1 MLFRSRQLMKRA
13 GLIDKMK
20 AKGGKVNEIEF
31 YLEEIDHEIIRL
43 WNACRSAAV
52 IADTL
57 DIDIEYV
64 QAVIDEPSN
73 YEQL

>member
-1 MLFRSRQLMKRA
+1 
-13 GLIDKMK
+13 MK
-20 AKGGKVNEIEF
+20 AKGGIMNKIES
-31 YLEEIDHEIIRL
+31 YLEETDQEIIRL

-64 QAVIDEPSN
+64 QAVIDEPQN
-73 YEQL
+73 YRRENEQTSKTSMRD

>member
-1 MLFRSRQLMKRA
+1 MKRA

-31 YLEEIDHEIIRL
+31 YLEEIDRKIIRL

-64 QAVIDEPSN
+64 QAVIDEPQN
-73 YEQL
+73 YKEER

>member
-1 MLFRSRQLMKRA
+1 M
-13 GLIDKMK
+13 IDKMK
-20 AKGGKVNEIEF
+20 VKGGIMNKIKS
-31 YLEEIDHEIIRL
+31 YLEETDQEIIRL

-64 QAVIDEPSN
+64 QAVIDEPQN
-73 YEQL
+73 YKEKNGQERRSTESL

>member
-1 MLFRSRQLMKRA
+1 M
-13 GLIDKMK
+13 
-20 AKGGKVNEIEF
+20 NEIEF
-31 YLEEIDHEIIRL
+31 YLEKIDHEIIRL

-64 QAVIDEPSN
+64 QAVIDEPQN
-73 YEQL
+73 YKEK

>member
-1 MLFRSRQLMKRA
+1 M
-13 GLIDKMK
+13 
-20 AKGGKVNEIEF
+20 NEIEF
-31 YLEEIDHEIIRL
+31 YLEEIDQKIIRL

-64 QAVIDEPSN
+64 QAVIDEPQN
-73 YEQL
+73 YKEGK

>member
-1 MLFRSRQLMKRA
+1 MAERE
-13 GLIDKMK
+13 
-20 AKGGKVNEIEF
+20 KVNEIEF
-31 YLEEIDHEIIRL
+31 YLEEIDHKIIRL

-64 QAVIDEPSN
+64 QAVIDEPQNYRRENERTNTSISN
-73 YEQL
+73 P